1 MKCGDFKEAVLPIIH
16 LKCTCSACSVAGC
29 LKGFLCVTVRL
40 FLCLYLKN
48 SIHLI
53 SLPQIQMFSSSYA
66 FLSTSCVFFFCCHY
80 CLSCVNI
87 FPCPEALLH
96 LISLKM
102 EGKKQKKQFYIILYG
117 ENHIF
122 GCLCFLLSDSN
133 QNVQWVGDSGL
144 MNVLLW
150 QIWK

>member
-66 FLSTSCVFFFCCHY
+66 FLSTSFFFF
-80 CLSCVNI
+80 LS
-87 FPCPEALLH
+87 LLSQ
-96 LISLKM
+96 LCKYISVSWSTTSSNLF
-102 EGKKQKKQFYIILYG
+102 ENGGKKQKKQFYIILYG

>member
-1 MKCGDFKEAVLPIIH
+1 MYLFSLQRCRLSERIFMCDCTSVFVFVFKEQYSSYFTPTDTDVQQ
-16 LKCTCSACSVAGC
+16 
-29 LKGFLCVTVRL
+29 FLC
-40 FLCLYLKN
+40 FSFHILC
-48 SIHLI
+48 
-53 SLPQIQMFSSSYA
+53 FFF
-66 FLSTSCVFFFCCHY
+66 FLSLLSQLCKYISVSWSTTSSNLFE
-80 CLSCVNI
+80 NG
-87 FPCPEALLH
+87 
-96 LISLKM
+96 
-102 EGKKQKKQFYIILYG
+102 GKKQKKQFYIILYG